1 VHAAGLSSAA
11 RLEACLA
18 RIARLDPVL
27 RAFITVT
34 TEPAR
39 AAARRCDDAAAAG
52 RSLGPLHGL
61 LVAVKDCIDVEATR
75 GTWGSAFFAG
85 RIAAS
90 DAAVVARLRAAG
102 AVVLGTTNLHEF
114 AYGGTTQNP
123 HYGACRNP
131 WDPSRV
137 PGGSSGGSA
146 VAVAAGLCDVALGTD
161 TGASIRLPA
170 ALTGIAG
177 LRPTPGAV
185 SSRGC
190 MPVSPPHDVIGPL
203 ARSVEDLARVYRV
216 LEGCDADDPLSRP
229 RPPAGAPLREL
240 RIALPGG
247 YFRDGV
253 EPAARA
259 ALEEAARVLE
269 AAGARLV
276 DADLPDAAA
285 AQDHLNPIV
294 YADAADFHRE
304 RLRDAPERFGRA
316 VHERLQP
323 GLALPAIDYARG
335 LRWIERFRCRLASF
349 FAERADAVLLPATQG
364 PAPEIAASDDAIAA
378 TAALSRFF
386 WVAPA
391 GGLPALA
398 LPCGFTASGLPL
410 GMQLLAPPW
419 HEERLLQLGSD
430 YQRRTDWHLRRP
442 PLDVD

>member
-1 VHAAGLSSAA
+1 
-11 RLEACLA
+11 
-18 RIARLDPVL
+18 
-27 RAFITVT
+27 
-34 TEPAR
+34 
-39 AAARRCDDAAAAG
+39 
-52 RSLGPLHGL
+52 
-61 LVAVKDCIDVEATR
+61 
-75 GTWGSAFFAG
+75 
-85 RIAAS
+85 
-90 DAAVVARLRAAG
+90 
-102 AVVLGTTNLHEF
+102 VVLGTTNLHEF

-170 ALTGIAG
+170 ALTGMAG

-216 LEGCDADDPLSRP
+216 IEGFDADDPLSRR
-229 RPPAGAPLREL
+229 RPPAGAPIRKLRL
-240 RIALPGG
+240 ALPGG

-253 EPAARA
+253 EPEALA
-259 ALEEAARVLE
+259 ALEDAARVLE

-285 AQDHLNPIV
+285 AQDNLNPIV

-304 RLRDAPERFGRA
+304 RLREAPERFGRA
-316 VHERLQP
+316 VYERLQP

-335 LRWIERFRCRLASF
+335 LRWIERFRHRLASF

-419 HEERLLQLGSD
+419 HEERLLQLGRD

-442 PLDVD
+442 PLDAD